1 MITGEDFLGTDR
13 FKLLRRVG
21 AGGMGVV
28 YEAYD
33 LKRDKTVA
41 LKTLI
46 NAEPSYIYR
55 LKTEF
60 RSLSDVAHPNLVSLY
75 ELMSDGRYWFFTM
88 ELVNGVNFLEYVRN
102 SGSGESEPKV
112 LSLEELDTLE
122 TLPLRVSK
130 QTQSFNEGRLRIAL
144 RQLADGLNAL
154 HENGK
159 LHRDIK
165 PTNILV
171 TPEGRLVILDFGLV
185 ADIAQQKLEPSL
197 AIVGTPSYMS
207 PEQVAQ
213 RPTSAA
219 SDWYNA
225 GVMLYEALTGRLPFD
240 GNLVDILV
248 KKQSVE
254 PPPPREISLEIPED
268 LSRLCQDLLRLRP
281 ESRPTGGEV
290 IRRLEGEMKT
300 VEPSAEIHEP
310 ADEQLFGREEQL
322 RVLEDAFL
330 TVKKGMALTLYIYG
344 TSGMGKSAIARHF
357 LQKLVKRDR
366 SVVILEGRCYE
377 RESVPYKALDGVI
390 DSLSKYLVSLPQ
402 VKAEA
407 LMPRDV

>member
-159 LHRDIK
+159 
-165 PTNILV
+165 T
-171 TPEGRLVILDFGLV
+171 
-185 ADIAQQKLEPSL
+185 
-197 AIVGTPSYMS
+197 
-207 PEQVAQ
+207 
-213 RPTSAA
+213 A
-219 SDWYNA
+219 S
-225 GVMLYEALTGRLPFD
+225 
-240 GNLVDILV
+240 
-248 KKQSVE
+248 
-254 PPPPREISLEIPED
+254 
-268 LSRLCQDLLRLRP
+268 
-281 ESRPTGGEV
+281 
-290 IRRLEGEMKT
+290 
-300 VEPSAEIHEP
+300 
-310 ADEQLFGREEQL
+310 
-322 RVLEDAFL
+322 
-330 TVKKGMALTLYIYG
+330 
-344 TSGMGKSAIARHF
+344 RH
-357 LQKLVKRDR
+357 
-366 SVVILEGRCYE
+366 
-377 RESVPYKALDGVI
+377 
-390 DSLSKYLVSLPQ
+390 
-402 VKAEA
+402 
-407 LMPRDV
+407 